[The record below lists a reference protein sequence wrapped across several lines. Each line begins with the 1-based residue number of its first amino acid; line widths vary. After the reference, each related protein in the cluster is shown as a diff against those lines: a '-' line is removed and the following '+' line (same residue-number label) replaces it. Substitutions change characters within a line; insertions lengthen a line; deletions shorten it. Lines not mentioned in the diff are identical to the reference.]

1 MLNYLVRRLLLL
13 PITLFCIILVNF
25 VIVNLAPGDPVT
37 VTEISPEGN
46 VSRSE
51 NQSVAFGSD
60 DRYLQ
65 FREHYGLTLPV
76 LFNTWPKMSDEAI
89 KKKLWQVIHQKE
101 SPDSDEEIP
110 FKEWDQMRINLGD
123 RSRFIMP
130 KLLSIMEDPNSSEE
144 VRRMA
149 ARFFIR
155 GGTRQAY
162 LGSHLSTEEKA
173 YNKKIAKENNFFRSH
188 VISQYDSNEQAVEK
202 VTQLRKWYENNQ
214 EYYGFEPT
222 GWEQVKVFFFD
233 TRLYKY
239 LSRVFTLDFGTL
251 RNDNNKTV
259 VSEVSKR
266 FKYSLTLSLLPMLF
280 TFVFCQGVGFTM
292 AIKQNRWQDLS
303 LNVTCLV
310 LYAIPIFVVAPFLIE
325 KVALNGS
332 FPFSDVPIP
341 LSGFTSP
348 EGKYDQMV
356 SHERLFDIMQHIFLP
371 LIAIL
376 YGGLAAQSR
385 LSRTAVLEVMR
396 QDYVRTAKAKGVPTF
411 KILYKHIGRNAAITI
426 VTAIAGSLGI
436 VLGGSLIIETLFEID
451 GYGKFFYDSIV
462 NRDYNVIMFS
472 ALAGSCL
479 TLAGYL
485 VADIAYTLLDPRVT
499 LE

>member
-1 MLNYLVRRLLLL
+1 MLNYLIRRLLLL

-25 VIVNLAPGDPVT
+25 VIINLAPGDPVT

-51 NQSVAFGSD
+51 DQSVAFGSD

-76 LFNTWPKMSDEAI
+76 LFNLWPSMSVEEI
-89 KKKLWQVIHQKE
+89 NERLWQVIHQKE
-101 SPDSDEEIP
+101 SPTSTEEIP

-123 RSRFIMP
+123 RSRFVMP
-130 KLLSIMEDPNSSEE
+130 KLLAIMEDPNTPEDI
-144 VRRMA
+144 RRMA
-149 ARFFIR
+149 SRFFVR

-162 LGSHLSTEEKA
+162 LGSNLDAEKKA
-173 YNKKIAKENNFFRSH
+173 YNRKIAKENNLLKTF
-188 VISQYDSNEQAVEK
+188 VISKFDSQEQAIHK
-202 VTQLRKWYENNQ
+202 VKELRKWYEENNV
-214 EYYGFEPT
+214 YYGFDT
-222 GWEQVKVFFFD
+222 SGWDRVKVFFFD
-233 TRLYKY
+233 TRFYRY

-266 FKYSLTLSLLPMLF
+266 FKYSLTLSVLPMLF
-280 TFVFCQGVGFTM
+280 TFVFCQGIGFTM

-310 LYAIPIFVVAPFLIE
+310 FYAIPIFVVAPFLIE
-325 KVALNGS
+325 KVALNGH

-348 EGKYDQMV
+348 DAKYEQMV
-356 SHERLFDIMQHIFLP
+356 SHERLFDIMQHLFLP

-411 KILYKHIGRNAAITI
+411 KIMYKHIGRNAAITI

-436 VLGGSLIIETLFEID
+436 VLGGSLIVETLFEID

-479 TLAGYL
+479 TLVGYL

>member
-1 MLNYLVRRLLLL
+1 MLNYLIRRLVLL

-25 VIVNLAPGDPVT
+25 IIINLAPGDPVT

-51 NQSVAFGSD
+51 DQSVAFGSD

-76 LFNTWPKMSDEAI
+76 LFNLWPSMTIDEI
-89 KKKLWQVIHQKE
+89 ESRLWQVIHQKE
-101 SPDSDEEIP
+101 SPSNPDEIP

-130 KLLSIMEDPNSSEE
+130 KLLQIMEDPSTSEE
-144 VRRMA
+144 IRRMA
-149 ARFFIR
+149 SRFFVR

-162 LGSHLSTEEKA
+162 LGSNLNDEQKA
-173 YNKKIAKENNFFRSH
+173 HNRKIAKENNLLKTF
-188 VISQYDSNEQAVEK
+188 VISRFDTPEQANQKIKE
-202 VTQLRKWYENNQ
+202 LRNWYEANK
-214 EYYGFEPT
+214 EYYGLNPS
-222 GWEQVKVFFFD
+222 GWEKVDIFFFD
-233 TRLYKY
+233 TRFSRY

-259 VSEVSKR
+259 VSEVTKR
-266 FKYSLTLSLLPMLF
+266 FKYSLTLSILPMLF
-280 TFVFCQGVGFTM
+280 TFVFCQAIGFTM

-325 KVALNGS
+325 KVALNGR
-332 FPFSDVPIP
+332 FPFTDVPIP

-348 EGKYDQMV
+348 DAQYEKMV

-436 VLGGSLIIETLFEID
+436 VLGGSLIVETLFEID

-462 NRDYNVIMFS
+462 SRDYNVIMFS

-479 TLAGYL
+479 TLVGYC